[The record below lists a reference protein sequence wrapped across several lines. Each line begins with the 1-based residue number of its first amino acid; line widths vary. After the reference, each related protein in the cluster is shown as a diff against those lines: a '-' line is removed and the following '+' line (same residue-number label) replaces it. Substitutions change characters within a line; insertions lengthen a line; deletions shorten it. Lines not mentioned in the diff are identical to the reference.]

1 MQVAM
6 SELKAGLSRY
16 VAKARAGEIIEITS
30 HDKPVA
36 RIVSVPPVAASGI
49 ARLMANGGA
58 QWSGGKPALAPALAL
73 GDAGKTVS
81 QMVLEDRR

>member
-6 SELKAGLSRY
+6 SDLKAALSRY

-30 HDKPVA
+30 HDKAVA
-36 RIVSVPPVAASGI
+36 RIVAVLPVPASGI
-49 ARLMANGGA
+49 ARLLANGGA
-58 QWSGGKPALAPALAL
+58 QWSGSKATPAPALAL
-73 GDAGKTVS
+73 GKVGKTVS